1 MCKYQK
7 KEKKIEENTLSKFD
21 INEGEKG
28 QLIYLYLKEKY
39 EFFTPKKSS
48 RTWSYVN
55 QKVI

>member
-7 KEKKIEENTLSKFD
+7 RKKIEENTLSKFD

-39 EFFTPKKSS
+39 EFFTPQKK
-48 RTWSYVN
+48 RAELGVM
-55 QKVI
+55 